1 VRELQEPAYAAP
13 ARSFR
18 ILDRVAEDLKE
29 VGEVT
34 DRAGKIIGR
43 DVATTV
49 SPLQTAKKTP
59 RRAGPPAP

>member
-1 VRELQEPAYAAP
+1 MRELQEPAYAAP

-29 VGEVT
+29 VGQVT
-34 DRAGKIIGR
+34 DRPGRIIGR
-43 DVATTV
+43 DVAMTL

-59 RRAGPPAP
+59 KKAGPPAP